1 MANRRYAMLVGWRAA
16 PDDGVSRSTRFDV
29 SAPSTVEAIVAAAR
43 AASLS
48 GEAVGE
54 VTTVTVLSPAEER
67 ELGDLEGS
75 GSFS

>member
-16 PDDGVSRSTRFDV
+16 PDDGVSHSTRFDV

-43 AASLS
+43 AARLS

-67 ELGDLEGS
+67 ELGDLEES

>member
-1 MANRRYAMLVGWRAA
+1 MPNRRYAMLVGWRES
-16 PDDGVSRSTRFDV
+16 PDGGVSHSARFDV
-29 SAPSTVEAIVAAAR
+29 SAPSAVEAIAAAAR
-43 AASLS
+43 AARLS

-54 VTTVTVLSPAEER
+54 VATVTVLSPAEER